1 MSPSGSPL
9 PDAQTGQRWVIR
21 HRLPDGS
28 ATDLIGWLQL
38 VVADFVH
45 LATADGAVHIVERAS
60 VVAAR
65 RAPAAPG
72 GPPPDRVSSAEVEH
86 RALSGWLAL
95 HEPLGEWTLRAA
107 GGFTGRANSC
117 QAVGDPGMAIAAAA
131 DRIVEYSAEHAIAP
145 LAQVVAGSAE
155 EQALRDLGW
164 TDTYVPTEVLAIRLA
179 DFLGEV
185 MPDPGVRVSNTLS
198 PQWWQ
203 AYQLSRP
210 NDADPAMLK
219 MILDGQPPRA
229 FAGGRDRSRDGGHRP
244 RPPEPGLARPGIGLD
259 RPRPPPA
266 GLGHQDHD
274 RLGPLGGTARSPL
287 RLPAGRHRQRG
298 RHHRVRASRLR
309 PAPPLLVPGA
319 GPGLRISGCR

>member
-229 FAGGRDRSRDGGHRP
+229 FAGVETGAETVAIGRGHLSRDWL
-244 RPPEPGLARPGIGLD
+244 GLASVWTAPEHRRQGWATKIMI
-259 RPRPPPA
+259 
-266 GLGHQDHD
+266 GLGHWAARRGARYAYLQVATANAAAITAYE
-274 RLGPLGGTARSPL
+274 RLGFA
-287 RLPAGRHRQRG
+287 
-298 RHHRVRASRLR
+298 RHHRYLYLE
-309 PAPPLLVPGA
+309 P
-319 GPGLRISGCR
+319 GPG